1 MAIEKILAEWK
12 KQVFKPVYWLEG
24 DEEYFIDKAVNYAE
38 HHILNE
44 SEAAFNLTIFY
55 GRDTSWADVI
65 NACRRYP
72 MFAERQV
79 VLLKEAQHMRDIEK
93 LASYIETPLSST
105 ILIVSYKDKK
115 VDGRSKL
122 AKLLKQKAVFI
133 TTKKIYDNQLPE
145 WTQELLRSKDLLIS
159 PKGLAL
165 LVDHIGNDLTRI
177 ENEIEKIS
185 INLGKRK
192 TISEEDI
199 EEFVGVS
206 KDFNVFELQSALAR
220 KDVAKSIR
228 IVQYFESNPKAA
240 PIQLVLPSLYG
251 FFSKVFMVFGA
262 AGQDEKSVAAAIG
275 VNPFFVKD
283 YLQAAKMYDYP
294 GIEKALLLLHQ
305 YNLKSIGI
313 NNGSAEDGSLLKE
326 MICKMTA

>member
-12 KQVFKPVYWLEG
+12 KQVFKPVYWFEG
-24 DEEYFIDKAVNYAE
+24 DEEYFIDKAVDYAE

-44 SEAAFNLTIFY
+44 SEASFNLSIFY

-93 LASYIETPLSST
+93 LEGYIENPLSST
-105 ILIVSYKDKK
+105 VFIVSYKDKK

-133 TTKKIYDNQLPE
+133 TTKKIYDSQLPE
-145 WTQELLRSKDLLIS
+145 WTQELLRSRDLLIS

-206 KDFNVFELQSALAR
+206 KDFNVFELQSALAK
-220 KDVAKSIR
+220 KDLAKSIR

-262 AGQDEKSVAAAIG
+262 VGQDEKSIATAIG

-294 GIEKALLLLHQ
+294 GIEKILLLLHQ

-313 NNGSAEDGSLLKE
+313 HNASAEDGSLLKE